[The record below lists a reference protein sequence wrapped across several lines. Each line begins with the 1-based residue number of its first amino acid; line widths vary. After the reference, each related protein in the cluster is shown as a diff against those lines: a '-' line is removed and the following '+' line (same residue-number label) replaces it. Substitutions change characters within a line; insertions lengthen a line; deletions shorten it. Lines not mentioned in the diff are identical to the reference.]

1 LFSVITTFSREVETA
16 MKEGSPIAAS
26 LEHVIY
32 YPTTKA
38 EQYSTIVAL
47 HGRGTDENDL
57 IPFVHSLGLTEVLV
71 ISPRAP
77 LPFMYSGG
85 FAWYEVGQERVPHPQ
100 TFRASLDTLRRFI
113 DEIRTSYP
121 VNRERIILLG
131 FSQGTVMAYAV
142 ALLDPASF
150 LGIAALSG
158 YIPRQ
163 SGLRLALEN
172 LSRFSAFV
180 SHGAYDQIIPVH
192 LARESAELLKK
203 GGARVEYREYPMGH
217 EVSEETVRH
226 LSAWTNNL
234 FG

>member
-1 LFSVITTFSREVETA
+1 

-57 IPFVHSLGLTEVLV
+57 IPLVHSLGLTEVLV

-77 LPFMYSGG
+77 LPFRYGGG
-85 FAWYEVGQERVPHPQ
+85 FAWYDVGEEGVPHPQ
-100 TFRASLDTLRRFI
+100 TFGASLDILRRFI
-113 DEIRTSYP
+113 DEIRAGYP

-131 FSQGTVMAYAV
+131 FSQGTIMAFAV

-163 SGLRLALEN
+163 SGLPLSLKN
-172 LSRFSAFV
+172 LSRFSAFL

-217 EVSEETVRH
+217 EVSEETVRD
-226 LSAWTNNL
+226 LSAWTKNL
-234 FG
+234 LK